1 MKKLVVSLLVLFVL
15 SGCSDGNETKTTSDI
30 NVPAP
35 TSETTKESA
44 TVSSSSEEKPIIT
57 ELNVAGEIKS
67 GDKVMYTIEAT
78 EVKDTTDKAKNERT
92 NDDNNLDFYSNGQ
105 AKQAVQVTLLMK
117 NSSGDVLGTAYLD
130 NVKVVDQNGISS
142 VGGWK
147 DQGGSKTEFGY
158 YNYDESGN
166 PKPEIYEVADGESK
180 LATSTVL
187 LATPSETLKF
197 TFTSEK
203 YGDSIEFELPITK

>member
-57 ELNVAGEIKS
+57 ELNTAGEIKS

-78 EVKDTTDKAKNERT
+78 EVKDITDKAKSEMT
-92 NDDNNLDFYSNGQ
+92 NSDNNLDFYSNGQ
-105 AKQAVQVTLLMK
+105 AKQAVKVTLLMK
-117 NSSGDVLGTAYLD
+117 NSSGEALGMPFLD
-130 NVKVVDQNGISS
+130 NVKIVDKNGVSS

-158 YNYDESGN
+158 YDSDENGN
-166 PKPEIYEVADGESK
+166 AKPEIYEIADGESK

-187 LATPSETLKF
+187 LATPSESLKF
-197 TFTSEK
+197 TFASEK

>member
-1 MKKLVVSLLVLFVL
+1 MKKMLIGLVALLFLV
-15 SGCSDGNETKTTSDI
+15 GCANDGNEVKDSTKQTDSEATEISSTT
-30 NVPAP
+30 
-35 TSETTKESA
+35 E
-44 TVSSSSEEKPIIT
+44 SSEKEEAKPVVT

-78 EVKDTTDKAKNERT
+78 EVKDITDKAKSEMT
-92 NDDNNLDFYSNGQ
+92 NSDNNLDFYSNGQ
-105 AKQAVQVTLLMK
+105 AKQAVKVTLLMK
-117 NSSGDVLGTAYLD
+117 NSSGEALGMPFLD
-130 NVKVVDQNGISS
+130 NVKIVDKNGVSS

-158 YNYDESGN
+158 YDSDENGN
-166 PKPEIYEVADGESK
+166 AKPEIYEIADGESK

-187 LATPSETLKF
+187 LATPSESLKF
-197 TFTSEK
+197 TFASEK